1 MTKSFCWAEN
11 LSKFG
16 IVTCIIMSIL
26 DEVNCKDKL
35 LLGYSKFCRNSK
47 VFETI
52 SSPSL
57 FQIQVLGIGF
67 P

>member
-11 LSKFG
+11 LPKFG
-16 IVTCIIMSIL
+16 IATCIIMSIL
-26 DEVNCKDKL
+26 DEVNSKDKL

-52 SSPSL
+52 FSPSL